1 MPKNPLPDFELIE
14 SPTFDGEFIRELQE
28 FRQRIYDSVGV
39 PARFLSTEP
48 QEQSKLKKLWDEE
61 KTDG

>member
-14 SPTFDGEFIRELQE
+14 SPTFDEEFIKELQGYQ
-28 FRQRIYDSVGV
+28 QRIYDSLRV

-48 QEQSKLKKLWDEE
+48 QEPNKFKKLWDEE
-61 KTDG
+61 KKDG